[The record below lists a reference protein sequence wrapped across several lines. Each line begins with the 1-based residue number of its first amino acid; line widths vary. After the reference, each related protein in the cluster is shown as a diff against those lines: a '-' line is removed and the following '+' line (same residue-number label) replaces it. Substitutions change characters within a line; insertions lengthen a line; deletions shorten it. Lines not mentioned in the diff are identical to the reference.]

1 MMFLDCPAWLDEEG
15 AIRCG
20 LPAEV
25 RHRFITRS
33 TGGPLESAMIRCPA
47 GHWFNGPIEFLTRES
62 SDKHPQ
68 GLAGARAATGGYVHA
83 NAAFDDELGRL
94 RLLEARYDPH
104 TFRRLARF
112 GPLAGTRCLEVGA
125 GAGSVA
131 RWLAAQVGPAGQ
143 VVATDTNPRFLAAAE
158 KAGVEVRRHNILA
171 GPLEPGRYDLA
182 HCRALL
188 LHLADPRQA
197 VRNMAAA
204 LRPGGWLLIED
215 ANYVSLV
222 AANPAHPRAAR
233 FDQTVG
239 KLTTFFAASGALD
252 HFLGRRLPSLVTAA
266 GLAETGSE
274 AIACHRHGGSGEAEL
289 LRRSLERMNSLALS
303 HGVARQEE
311 LDAVAAATAD
321 PSFSFIDALSVAA
334 WGRAPCSGAAR
345 QTRERSRSGKP

>member
-1 MMFLDCPAWLDEEG
+1 M
-15 AIRCG
+15 
-20 LPAEV
+20 
-25 RHRFITRS
+25 
-33 TGGPLESAMIRCPA
+33 
-47 GHWFNGPIEFLTRES
+47 
-62 SDKHPQ
+62 
-68 GLAGARAATGGYVHA
+68 
-83 NAAFDDELGRL
+83 
-94 RLLEARYDPH
+94 
-104 TFRRLARF
+104 
-112 GPLAGTRCLEVGA
+112 
-125 GAGSVA
+125 
-131 RWLAAQVGPAGQ
+131 
-143 VVATDTNPRFLAAAE
+143 
-158 KAGVEVRRHNILA
+158 AGVEVRRHNILA

-215 ANYVSLV
+215 AGYVSLV

-233 FDQTVG
+233 FDQTVR

-289 LRRSLERMNSLALS
+289 LRRSLERVNSLALS
-303 HGVARQEE
+303 YGVARQEE

-345 QTRERSRSGKP
+345 QTHERSRSGKP